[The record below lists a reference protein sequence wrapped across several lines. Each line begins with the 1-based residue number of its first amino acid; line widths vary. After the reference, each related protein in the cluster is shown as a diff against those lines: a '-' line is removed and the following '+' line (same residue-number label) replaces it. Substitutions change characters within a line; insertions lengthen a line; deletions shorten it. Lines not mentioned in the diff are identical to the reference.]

1 MTEKDAYLR
10 SIPELREYLEGADV
24 NDTKTIEADLTLR
37 EFLAGAF
44 SYMPRWL
51 VGLFWIRGI
60 VAKIL
65 RLSHDGSLA
74 IPEMCPED
82 VPMTPGESAYIF
94 TTHAAKEDLYWVAH
108 EADSHLDFNL
118 VIAREPLD
126 ATSRFYVSTLVFYN
140 RRVGRLYFAMIAP
153 FHHFIVRQMMKS
165 AVKKGLAR
173 KARQT

>member
-1 MTEKDAYLR
+1 MTMKDRYLH
-10 SIPELREYLEGADV
+10 SFPELRYYLEGADTH
-24 NDTKTIEADLTLR
+24 DTKTIEADLTLR

-51 VGLFWIRGI
+51 VGLFWLRGI
-60 VAKIL
+60 LAKIL
-65 RLSHDGSLA
+65 RLSHEGSLE
-74 IPEMCPED
+74 IPEMRPED

-108 EADSHLDFNL
+108 ENASHLKFSL
-118 VIAREPLD
+118 IVAREPLEG
-126 ATSRFYVSTLVFYN
+126 TSRFYMSTHVHYN
-140 RRVGRLYFAMIAP
+140 NRVGRLYFTLIAP

-173 KARQT
+173 NGQ